1 MDPLFLIGEKL
12 NSSRAEARRIFAE
25 RDAAGFLALA
35 RAQIDGGAAA
45 IDLNAA
51 MLLAGEGAALH
62 WGADLARREL
72 GATVVADSPDTAL
85 IVEVA
90 ASIGPSAIVNSLTCD
105 SGTLQG
111 ALPPLARAG
120 AGAVIMLKDRAGIPE
135 STERIL
141 ALAAVAT
148 AAAREAGMAPARVYL
163 DPALPPIAAGGRPLA
178 VTLEAIREISRRY
191 PEWGRIAGLSNV
203 SFGLPERRLVN
214 RACAAM
220 LVAAGVTALVCD
232 TTDRELSRAI
242 VASEALTGVDPM
254 CRRYLAAFRSHR
266 PRG

>member
-1 MDPLFLIGEKL
+1 MDPLFLVGEKL

-35 RAQIDGGAAA
+35 RAQIDGGGAA

-51 MLLAGEGAALH
+51 MLMEGEGAALR
-62 WGADLARREL
+62 WGADLVRREI
-72 GATVVADSPDTAL
+72 GAAVVADSPDVAL
-85 IVEVA
+85 IVEIA
-90 ASIGPSAIVNSLTCD
+90 AAIGPSAIVNSITCD
-105 SGTLQG
+105 PEALRD
-111 ALPPLARAG
+111 ALPALARAG
-120 AGAVIMLKDRAGIPE
+120 AGAVIMLKDRAGMPE

-141 ALAAVAT
+141 ALAGAAT
-148 AAAREAGMAPARVYL
+148 SAAREAGMAPSRVYL
-163 DPALPPIAAGGRPLA
+163 DPALSPIAAGGRPLA
-178 VTLEAIREISRRY
+178 ITLEAIRELSRRY

-203 SFGLPERRLVN
+203 SFGLPERKLVN

-232 TTDRELSRAI
+232 TTDRDLSRALA
-242 VASEALTGVDPM
+242 ASEALAGADPM
-254 CRRYLAAFRSHR
+254 CRRYLAAFRSRR